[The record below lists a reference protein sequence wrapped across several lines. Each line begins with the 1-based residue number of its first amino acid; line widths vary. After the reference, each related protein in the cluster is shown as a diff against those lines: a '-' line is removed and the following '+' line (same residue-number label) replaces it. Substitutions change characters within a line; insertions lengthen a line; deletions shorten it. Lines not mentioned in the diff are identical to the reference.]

1 VIDQKMQQQLTVLKD
16 QRSDIQDYID
26 IFKEED
32 DVLSKNQRTHLKFV
46 LQMIDAR
53 ISLMEQLFI
62 ALVPCGHYFGKQAL
76 PDGVKFCPSC
86 GTQVTTVLQLHR
98 T

>member
-1 VIDQKMQQQLTVLKD
+1 MQPQLVVLKD
-16 QRSDIQDYID
+16 QRSDIQDLID

-53 ISLMEQLFI
+53 ISLMEDLFI
-62 ALVPCGHYFGKQAL
+62 ALVPCGHYFGEQAL

-86 GTQVTTVLQLHR
+86 GTQVTTMLRLHG